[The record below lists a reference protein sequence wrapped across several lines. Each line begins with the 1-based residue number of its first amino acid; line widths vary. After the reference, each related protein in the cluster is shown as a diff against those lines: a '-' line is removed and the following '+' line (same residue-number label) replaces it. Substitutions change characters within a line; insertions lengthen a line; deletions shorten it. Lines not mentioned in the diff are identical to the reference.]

1 MKFLIVE
8 DEIRI
13 REGIRRLLPKL
24 DPENEIAGEAENGE
38 RGLALIQKLRPDV
51 IITDV
56 SKISP
61 APGCD
66 GVFVKT
72 NQSG

>member
-24 DPENEIAGEAENGE
+24 DPENEIAGEAENGDLPLYKSCG
-38 RGLALIQKLRPDV
+38 RM
-51 IITDV
+51 
-56 SKISP
+56 
-61 APGCD
+61 
-66 GVFVKT
+66 
-72 NQSG
+72 